1 MCTCSS
7 KIFCKQKLLLKLI
20 KKAKALTSSNVAKVE
35 IPHTEKKKKAG
46 AKEYAANKDEAIT
59 MGPDGQMDNGIIYEV
74 IAPVTVFITH
84 SLGQYFKRSVKV
96 CCGAWTCGN
105 KVRIR

>member
-59 MGPDGQMDNGIIYEV
+59 MGPDGQMDNAIIYEV
-74 IAPVTVFITH
+74 IAPVNYSFYNSFIRAILQAFGQSMLW
-84 SLGQYFKRSVKV
+84 SLDVWQ
-96 CCGAWTCGN
+96 
-105 KVRIR
+105 